1 MLSLRGRLWVVLSVV
16 AGLVG
21 AGFLLPSS
29 VTGAAAQQS
38 GRQPERVPV
47 ERGVKGDPGP
57 LSSEPRDFAGE
68 FPTPG
73 HGDDKADGVSI
84 PPWTGHLI

>member
-1 MLSLRGRLWVVLSVV
+1 MLSLRGRLWVVLCVV

-29 VTGAAAQQS
+29 VTGAAAQQPDQ
-38 GRQPERVPV
+38 QPDRVPV

-57 LSSEPRDFAGE
+57 LPSEPRDFAGE